1 MKTILVPVDFSEH
14 SEYALE
20 VAASIAKKQDAEII
34 VVHMMGLNES
44 YLTRDEQQEVFNAIY
59 FMKLTKQRFDKFLK
73 KDYLKG
79 IDVTQAVKTHKLFN
93 EINEVA
99 GEYEADLIVMGSH
112 GAAGVKEVFIGSN
125 TEKVVRTSNIPVLVI
140 KERIPNFKIEKAVF
154 VTDFELDTLNS
165 FMKARSFFKVFNVVP
180 RVLFINIPEKFL
192 STNEMKLKAYNFL
205 IDVGMDNKKFQD
217 DIVFYNDYTAEK
229 GIFNYCNEEN
239 IDAIAIPTH
248 GRKGLGH
255 FFYGSIGEDVAN
267 HANIPVVTFKI

>member
-59 FMKLTKQRFDKFLK
+59 FMKLTKQRFDKFLD

-79 IDVTQAVKTHKLFN
+79 IDVTQAVKTHKVFN

-112 GAAGVKEVFIGSN
+112 GVAGVREVFVGSN

-140 KERIPNFKIEKAVF
+140 KERIANFKIEKAVF
-154 VTDFELDTLNS
+154 VTDFELDTLTS

-192 STNEMKLKAYNFL
+192 STKEMKLKAYNFL

-217 DIVFYNDYTAEK
+217 DIVLYNDYTAER